1 MKDGSQLAIKL
12 RELGI
17 KKKRLAELLEVHAN
31 TITLWLNKQQINPRT
46 RAKIAK
52 ALNATEQEVF
62 PSEYNFRHDIDL
74 PVLEEPKTVY
84 GGDASGSGLK
94 KLDAL
99 QYCGLLSN
107 GEDAVALQREW
118 RAEW

>member
-12 RELGI
+12 QELGI
-17 KKKRLAELLEVHAN
+17 KKKRLAELLGVHAN
-31 TITLWLNKQQINPRT
+31 TITLWLNKQKISPRT

-62 PSEYNFRHDIDL
+62 SSEYNLRQDNDL
-74 PVLEEPKTVY
+74 HILKEPKAVY
-84 GGDASGSGLK
+84 GGVASVSGLK

-107 GEDAVALQREW
+107 AEDAIALQREW